1 VGEEL
6 RVKVPFRL
14 GTAVAL
20 TAVAMGSAVV
30 AASVPLAGSALMR
43 GERIVAS

>member
-1 VGEEL
+1 M
-6 RVKVPFRL
+6 KVPFRL

-20 TAVAMGSAVV
+20 TAVAMGLAV